1 LPIDRGCSPKKGTD
15 QRRARGYSGQI

>member
-1 LPIDRGCSPKKGTD
+1 LPIDRCCGPKKCTD